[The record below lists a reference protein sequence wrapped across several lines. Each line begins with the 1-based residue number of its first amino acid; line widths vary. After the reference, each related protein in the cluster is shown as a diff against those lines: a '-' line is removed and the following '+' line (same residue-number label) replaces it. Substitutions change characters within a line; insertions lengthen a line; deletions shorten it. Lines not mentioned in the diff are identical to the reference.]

1 MASAQA
7 TASPAPGATQGDG
20 TKPGYSGTCSQVGS
34 DENACVSHLSKG
46 SLSVV
51 DVQLLRTGNAPLIV
65 DVAASNG
72 KDISV
77 PAAGQLPSD
86 ATMLALA
93 QAVAAHF

>member
-1 MASAQA
+1 MGPSRA
-7 TASPAPGATQGDG
+7 TT
-20 TKPGYSGTCSQVGS
+20 GTCSQVGS

-51 DVQLLRTGNAPLIV
+51 DVQLLRTGDTPIVV

-72 KDISV
+72 KDLSV